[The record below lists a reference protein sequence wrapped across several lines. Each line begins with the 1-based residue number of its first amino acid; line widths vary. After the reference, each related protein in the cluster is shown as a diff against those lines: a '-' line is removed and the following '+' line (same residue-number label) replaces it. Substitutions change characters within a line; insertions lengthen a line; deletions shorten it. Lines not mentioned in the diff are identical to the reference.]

1 MTTATKKAPVQR
13 AEDITSF
20 TFGELLSSRT
30 VIGETLKDLGSTHD
44 NLWVLTPDIGA
55 TLVEFRETYPDRFID
70 VGLSEQACVGIAAGL
85 ANEGNI
91 PVVSGMLPF
100 LSMRALEQVRSDV
113 CYPNLPVKIVG
124 THGGLVGNGGSTHYA
139 VEDLG
144 LMTSLV
150 NMTVASI
157 GDPLMVGEVLR
168 QSMTMTGPLYIRL
181 AVGKKDKVVY
191 EPGSVTVEIGK
202 GITAREGTDLT
213 LFAHGETVAQALE
226 AAEILAKEHDVKA
239 RVVDMFTLKPL
250 DEELVLRCA
259 EDTGRFVVVEDHLAY
274 GGLAS
279 QISDVLVDHGVRL
292 DAFRRLGIPQVFAGF
307 GEDTEL
313 RDKHGYGLSAT
324 VQAALEVVGHRAPT
338 EKGGAR

>member
-1 MTTATKKAPVQR
+1 MSATTEQAS
-13 AEDITSF
+13 SF
-20 TFGELLSSRT
+20 TFGEMLSSRT
-30 VIGETLKDLGSTHD
+30 VIGQTLKELGDAND

-55 TLVEFRETYPDRFID
+55 TLKEFRDAHPDRFVD

-100 LSMRALEQVRSDV
+100 LSMRALEQVRSDI

-150 NMTVASI
+150 NMTVTSI

-191 EPGSVTVEIGK
+191 EPGSVNLEIGK
-202 GITAREGTDLT
+202 GITAREGDDLT
-213 LFAHGETVAQALE
+213 IFAHGETVAQALE
-226 AAEILAKEHDVKA
+226 AADVLARDHGIDA
-239 RVVDMFTLKPL
+239 RVVDMFTLKPI
-250 DEELVLRCA
+250 DEDLILRCA
-259 EDTGRFVVVEDHLAY
+259 EETGRFVVVEDHLAY

-279 QISDVLVDHGVRL
+279 QISDVLADRGARL
-292 DAFRRLGIPQVFAGF
+292 EGFRRLGIPQVFAGF
-307 GEDTEL
+307 GESTEL
-313 RDKHGYGLSAT
+313 RDKHGYGLKAT
-324 VQAALEVVGHRAPT
+324 VEAALAVAG
-338 EKGGAR
+338 EKGSAA